1 MLSLSSLIEFLLD
14 MLRDEATKAEFERD
28 PSGTL
33 AARGLSG
40 VTAQDVRDVQPMLA
54 DVGGVQRV
62 AHDGG
67 HASART
73 YDGGGRHDDGGGRH
87 DDGGGRHGDG
97 GGRHGGGEHH
107 DAVREIHHV
116 THEYEVVRPH
126 VTHVTHEHTHNS
138 YAEFSTDNSIHV
150 EEGGTYID
158 DSFNQDNDGV
168 DNKGGQID
176 GSTVGGRDVVGSGNE
191 TDTTTIDGSYDDT
204 LEVHDSGSTSVGH
217 ARDDVD
223 APSGGGDE
231 GDDDVAIAY
240 DQPYGSGD
248 GSFASGTVNDSY
260 AVQGPAA
267 SVAEAEPVGAEH
279 V

>member
-87 DDGGGRHGDG
+87 GDG
-97 GGRHGGGEHH
+97 GGRHGAGGVL
-107 DAVREIHHV
+107 DAVGEFLHV

-248 GSFASGTVNDSY
+248 GSFGSGTVNDSY